1 MLFQVNDR
9 VHKRCHLKSVRSLDA
24 AFRYVAVLNVER
36 ARGAGGEHVAG
47 VPALDARVQGNEA
60 GRNVRH
66 VIDGVLRVDLA
77 VVDAL
82 DLELEDIGHLIRC
95 YELRSKGEER
105 REVLDDAEVSRIS
118 CHIIISL

>member
-1 MLFQVNDR
+1 M
-9 VHKRCHLKSVRSLDA
+9 RSTTGFFSGSISKPSGPTIRALGD
-24 AFRYVAVLNVER
+24 VAVLNVER

-82 DLELEDIGHLIRC
+82 DLELETSGTSSGVTSWGPKEKNVGKFLTMVR
-95 YELRSKGEER
+95 
-105 REVLDDAEVSRIS
+105 
-118 CHIIISL
+118 